1 MVTISQVSNARDLD
15 RFLQLPERLHGATPH
30 RVAPLREV
38 LRRRLHER
46 ALKPDADL
54 TLLLAHQGDVVLGT
68 ISVLRDRGHER
79 HTGDQI
85 AFFGFF
91 ETIDDPG
98 VARTL
103 LEAAAERGRAGGAPA
118 RRGPR
123 NFSRVEEI
131 GALVEGHDSPNP
143 MLAGW
148 TPAYYGPLLEAAGLT
163 RRYDVFAYETALVFE
178 DGSPRPIPQRLR
190 AQADGVDIDGLV
202 VRDASMWR
210 LRRDLT
216 LAHEVFVDAF
226 REVPENVPMPRKQFV
241 RMGRVMLAASKPSM
255 LQLATVGGEAAG
267 FALCFP
273 ELNEAVARARGRLL
287 PGGWLR
293 ILLGLRRI
301 RTASFKLIGVMPE
314 YRGSGLHAAMIVRA
328 IEGAQRAGY
337 DRLEASLIDERNG
350 PSRALVE
357 GAGMSIYKRYRVYQ
371 QAL

>member
-103 LEAAAERGRAGGAPA
+103 LEAAAERGRAWGATA
-118 RRGPR
+118 LRGPR